1 MNISGSH
8 HGRDLVTTTRW
19 ILPPSGYMKC
29 NVDDSYISSEREGTS
44 GWIIRDYNGV
54 YKSAAQAVGGNVG
67 NALDSELHAILMAL
81 QHCWMKGYRK
91 IVMESD
97 CLKAFQILRDKA
109 LYFSG
114 YNWIRDIIWW
124 FRRFEDIRFRWVS
137 REANKVA
144 DKLAKTSS
152 STVSFIFHNYVLLTI
167 TNLIR
172 EDYVNAQL

>member
-1 MNISGSH
+1 M
-8 HGRDLVTTTRW
+8 
-19 ILPPSGYMKC
+19 
-29 NVDDSYISSEREGTS
+29 
-44 GWIIRDYNGV
+44 
-54 YKSAAQAVGGNVG
+54 GGKVG
-67 NALDSELHAILMAL
+67 NALDSELQAILMAL

-91 IVMESD
+91 IVMEGD
-97 CLKAFQILRDKA
+97 CLKAIQILRDKA

-124 FRRFEDIRFRWVS
+124 SRRFEDIRFRWVS

-144 DKLAKTSS
+144 DKLAKTNS

-167 TNLIR
+167 TNRLR